1 MKFYFFSYAAA
12 AGKEHMIYQ
21 KLQKDLFD
29 QIEIQA
35 KRGNFPNTIVPMRNF
50 DNDNSRCLTSVFF
63 LSQTKVLPEI
73 QKLIDKMQISDN
85 RQYYYPKSSLHLT
98 VQNIRSESVPPLYDV
113 DDIEKAKRTFTKIV
127 SKHKSIKCHLKGL
140 FELPTSIAI
149 RGFTDESLKDLV
161 LDLRQELIFAG
172 VPDNK
177 KYASDSVFFCN
188 STICRYQT
196 QPNGKFFETVK
207 KYKERDFGIFTI
219 DRVSLITTNSVATP
233 QHTTIISDISL
244 ASSSVFS

>member
-1 MKFYFFSYAAA
+1 
-12 AGKEHMIYQ
+12 MIFQ

-35 KRGNFPNTIVPMRNF
+35 KRGNSSNTLVAMRNF

-73 QKLIDKMQISDN
+73 QKLIHKMQIADS
-85 RQYYYPKSSLHLT
+85 RQYYYPKPSLHLT
-98 VQNIRSESVPPLYDV
+98 VQNIRSESIPPLYDIE
-113 DDIEKAKRTFTKIV
+113 DIKKAKRVFAKIIP
-127 SKHKSIKCHLKGL
+127 KHKSIKCHLKGL

-161 LDLRQELIFAG
+161 LDLRQELISAG
-172 VPDNK
+172 IPDNK
-177 KYASDSVFFCN
+177 KYASDSVFFFN

-196 QPNGKFFETVK
+196 QPNGRFFETVK
-207 KYKERDFGIFTI
+207 KYKELDFGIVTI
-219 DRVSLITTNSVATP
+219 DKVSLITTNSVATLR
-233 QHTTIISDISL
+233 HTTIISNISL
-244 ASSSVFS
+244 ASSSVFSSVSSSL